1 MLYAEFQVV
10 ETTDMLVELKVPA
23 GEVIQLYLDTSHL
36 LLQADID
43 AGNSSS
49 FFLQVIG
56 FRLEHETR

>member
-1 MLYAEFQVV
+1 
-10 ETTDMLVELKVPA
+10 MLVELKVPA